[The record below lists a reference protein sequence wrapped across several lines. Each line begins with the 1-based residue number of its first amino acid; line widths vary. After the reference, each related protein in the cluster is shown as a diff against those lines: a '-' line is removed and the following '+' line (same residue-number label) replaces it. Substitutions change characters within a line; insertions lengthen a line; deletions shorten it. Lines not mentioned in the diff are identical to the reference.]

1 MDLRLVKLGSVRREH
16 VKHAVHAVGVI
27 VDAKDSALLK
37 EPFILG
43 PNPNWGVNSA
53 KATNDWVE
61 FSYSSNAR
69 LTYRSVVLSALEQET
84 AGPSNLNV

>member
-1 MDLRLVKLGSVRREH
+1 MHVKLGSVHREH
-16 VKHAVHAVGVI
+16 VKHTVHAVEAI
-27 VDAKDSALLK
+27 VNAKDPGFTKGTVHSSTT
-37 EPFILG
+37 
-43 PNPNWGVNSA
+43 PNWGVNPA

-69 LTYRSVVLSALEQET
+69 LTYYSVVLSALEQGT